1 MSIHTARAA
10 ADFLGEADD
19 DHIVE
24 ALGLT
29 LRIVEKARREL
40 SIKPVPLDRHLV
52 GHQLSASVRQYELE
66 QLELQAK
73 SEGVSLSTL
82 VRRALGLPPL
92 DKRGRATFLVKE
104 AGESPF
110 EPIEASSPKAAAY
123 NFAVRRLPFVAVT
136 EHVEVI
142 VHPPWADE
150 PVTFRVKLDPLP
162 PVCTGNIHGHV
173 FVVDQAASSEE
184 LGTCFKCKHCGFQQ
198 WIRVDGENVTIST
211 RGDL

>member
-19 DHIVE
+19 DHIVD

-29 LRIVEKARREL
+29 KHLVEKARREL
-40 SIKPVPLDRHLV
+40 GIKPVPLDRHLV
-52 GHQLSASVRQYELE
+52 GHQLATSVRRHELE
-66 QLELQAK
+66 QLEALAEA
-73 SEGVSLSTL
+73 EGVSLSTL

-92 DKRGRATFLVKE
+92 DRRGRATFLVKE
-104 AGESPF
+104 AGDSPF
-110 EPIEASSPKAAAY
+110 EQIEASSPKAAAY

-142 VHPPWADE
+142 VQPPWADDAE
-150 PVTFRVKLDPLP
+150 SFNVRLDPLP
-162 PVCTGNIHGHV
+162 PVCTGHIHGHV
-173 FVVDQAASSEE
+173 FFADPESSSEE
-184 LGTCFKCKHCGFQQ
+184 LGTCFKRKHCDFLQ
-198 WIRVDGENVTIST
+198 WIRVAGEDVIIST